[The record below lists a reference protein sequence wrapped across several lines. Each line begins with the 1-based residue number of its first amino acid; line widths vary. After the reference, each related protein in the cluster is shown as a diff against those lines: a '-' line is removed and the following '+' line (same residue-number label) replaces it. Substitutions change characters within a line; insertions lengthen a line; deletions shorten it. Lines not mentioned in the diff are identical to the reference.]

1 MKKSVA
7 AIFAVAGA
15 AVATAGASV
24 TFNLTGN
31 GETGTI
37 NANAGDMITFEF
49 WVDHNDHSIAG
60 GQLDFLL
67 FGGVGDV
74 NVGEGKGNFAS
85 QFDNVTSNNPFVYE
99 TSDSR
104 VTNTAYANDANY
116 GDWDYVISGERPTQS
131 TINWLDFGVLPPA
144 FGAPQWQNVGDHGA
158 MFTFDVEFTGGEM
171 WVEINPRGTFNTYE
185 TAQSAGTT
193 ERSVENAGRITVIPA
208 PASLALLGLGG
219 LVAARRRR

>member
-31 GETGTI
+31 GDTGTI
-37 NANAGDMITFEF
+37 NAAAGDVITFEF
-49 WVDHNDHSIAG
+49 WVDHDDFSVAG

-74 NVGEGKGNFAS
+74 TIEGGRDAFAS
-85 QFDNVTSNNPFVYE
+85 PFQNVASNIPFVYE
-99 TSDSR
+99 TGDSR
-104 VTNTAYANDANY
+104 VTNTGYANDANY
-116 GDWDYVISGERPTQS
+116 GDWDYVISGERPTQD
-131 TINWLDFGVLPPA
+131 TINWLDFGALPPA
-144 FGAPQWQNVGDHGA
+144 FNPNQWQNVGDHGA

-171 WVEINPRGTFNTYE
+171 WVEINPRGTFNTYADSNAVATKE
-185 TAQSAGTT
+185 N
-193 ERSVENAGRITVIPA
+193 SVNNAGRITVVPA
-208 PASLALLGLGG
+208 PASMALLGLGG
-219 LVAARRRR
+219 LVALRRRR